1 MKPALC
7 LCSVL
12 RQRTIRT
19 SVRVVVHEIELQ
31 KSTNTGRFLPTLLAD
46 AALVPYGARDSR
58 VDPRA
63 VAPPGTR
70 PVVLFPVEGAPT
82 IDTFIDGAASQ
93 RATNAPGGA
102 FDDGA
107 ASQRATNAPGGA
119 FDDGAASQRATNAP
133 GGAFDDGAASQ
144 RGLPPLCLIVL
155 DGTWHQARR
164 LRMRFL
170 QAQIPFARLPP
181 DDDVSHYHLR
191 QGHFEGSRSTLEA
204 AARALAII
212 ERDESIY
219 LHLVN
224 PLRQMVDRTLWLRG
238 SLEPDAVY
246 GGLPPGVSR
255 HSINR
260 AQPAADDVRTKSDQD
275 EDHDGDVPGDEAR

>member
-1 MKPALC
+1 
-7 LCSVL
+7 
-12 RQRTIRT
+12 
-19 SVRVVVHEIELQ
+19 
-31 KSTNTGRFLPTLLAD
+31 
-46 AALVPYGARDSR
+46 
-58 VDPRA
+58 
-63 VAPPGTR
+63 
-70 PVVLFPVEGAPT
+70 
-82 IDTFIDGAASQ
+82 
-93 RATNAPGGA
+93 
-102 FDDGA
+102 
-107 ASQRATNAPGGA
+107 
-119 FDDGAASQRATNAP
+119 
-133 GGAFDDGAASQ
+133 
-144 RGLPPLCLIVL
+144 
-155 DGTWHQARR
+155 
-164 LRMRFL
+164 MRFL